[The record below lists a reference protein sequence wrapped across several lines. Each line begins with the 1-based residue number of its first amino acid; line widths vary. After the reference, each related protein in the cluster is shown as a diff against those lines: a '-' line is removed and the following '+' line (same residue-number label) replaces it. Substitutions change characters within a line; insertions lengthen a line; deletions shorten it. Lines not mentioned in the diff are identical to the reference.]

1 MKRKKMKRQ
10 LSRAAVALAI
20 TAAVAVTCRA
30 QVPQA
35 SVQTVAAAEPQ
46 VKDTLFAGTEKF
58 EQGATDVT
66 NINLDPS
73 KLAMVGGE
81 KSGVAQ
87 KMQFVVVH
95 TYRYPKPGMYKMED
109 VEPYRQKLR
118 TGNWNCFVHVTESRT
133 GKSTDICSQ
142 PAPNNQ
148 GSEMV
153 ILSVEPME
161 LTFIH
166 LGGNASLADLQKLGT
181 LSGIAAPGKND
192 QPPSSPPPPAPP
204 K

>member
-1 MKRKKMKRQ
+1 MTRELTR
-10 LSRAAVALAI
+10 
-20 TAAVAVTCRA
+20 VAVVLAVMMAVGEACRA
-30 QVPQA
+30 RVPQA

-46 VKDTLFAGTEKF
+46 VKDELFAGTEKF

-66 NINLDPS
+66 TVNLDPS
-73 KLAMVGGE
+73 MLGLVGGD

-87 KMQFVVVH
+87 KMKFIVVH
-95 TYRYPKPGMYKMED
+95 SYRYPKPGMYKMED

-118 TGNWNCFVHVTESRT
+118 TGNWNCFIHVTESKT
-133 GKSTDICSQ
+133 GKSTDICTQ

-148 GSEMV
+148 GNDMV
-153 ILSVEPME
+153 IMNVEPME

-166 LGGNASLADLQKLGT
+166 ISGNASLADLEKLGA
-181 LSGIAAPGKND
+181 LNGINAPNKNA
-192 QPPSSPPPPAPP
+192 QPPSPPPAAP

>member
-1 MKRKKMKRQ
+1 MIRELTR
-10 LSRAAVALAI
+10 
-20 TAAVAVTCRA
+20 VAVVLIIMTAVGAAR
-30 QVPQA
+30 VPQA

-46 VKDTLFAGTEKF
+46 VKDNLFAGTEKF

-73 KLAMVGGE
+73 MLGMVGGD

-87 KMQFVVVH
+87 KMQFVVVRS
-95 TYRYPKPGMYKMED
+95 YRYPKPGMYKMED

-118 TGNWNCFVHVTESRT
+118 TGNWNCFVHVTESKT
-133 GKSTDICSQ
+133 GKSTDICTQS
-142 PAPNNQ
+142 APNNQ
-148 GSEMV
+148 GNEMV
-153 ILSVEPME
+153 IMNVEPME

-166 LGGNASLADLQKLGT
+166 MAGNASLADLEKLGA
-181 LSGIAAPGKND
+181 LNGISAPNRNA
-192 QPPSSPPPPAPP
+192 QPPSPAPAAP

>member
-1 MKRKKMKRQ
+1 MIRELNR
-10 LSRAAVALAI
+10 
-20 TAAVAVTCRA
+20 VAVVLTIMTAVGVACRA
-30 QVPQA
+30 RVPQA

-46 VKDTLFAGTEKF
+46 VKDNLFAGTEKF

-73 KLAMVGGE
+73 MLGMVGGE

-95 TYRYPKPGMYKMED
+95 KYRYPKPGMYKIED

-118 TGNWNCFVHVTESRT
+118 AGNWNCFIHVTESKT

-148 GSEMV
+148 GNEMV
-153 ILSVEPME
+153 IMNVEPME

-166 LGGNASLADLQKLGT
+166 LAGNASLADLEKLGV
-181 LSGIAAPGKND
+181 LNGISAPDKNA
-192 QPPSSPPPPAPP
+192 QPPSPPPAP

>member
-1 MKRKKMKRQ
+1 MTKERIR
-10 LSRAAVALAI
+10 
-20 TAAVAVTCRA
+20 VAVMLIIMMAAGAACRA

-46 VKDTLFAGTEKF
+46 VKDDLFAGTEKF

-66 NINLDPS
+66 NVNLDPS
-73 KLAMVGGE
+73 MLSMVGGD
-81 KSGVAQ
+81 KSAVAQ

-118 TGNWNCFVHVTESRT
+118 AGNWNCFIHVTESKT
-133 GKSTDICSQ
+133 GQATDICTQ

-148 GSEMV
+148 GKDMV
-153 ILSVEPME
+153 IVSAEPME
-161 LTFIH
+161 LTFVHIR
-166 LGGNASLADLQKLGT
+166 GNASVADLEKLG
-181 LSGIAAPGKND
+181 GIAAPDKTP
-192 QPPSSPPPPAPP
+192 QPPPPPPAAP